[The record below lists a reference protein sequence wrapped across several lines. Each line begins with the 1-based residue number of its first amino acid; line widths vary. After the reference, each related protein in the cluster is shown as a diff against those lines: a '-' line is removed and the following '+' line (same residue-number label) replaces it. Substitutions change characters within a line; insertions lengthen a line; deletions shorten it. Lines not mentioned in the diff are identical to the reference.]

1 MAALRAPLC
10 CLQIVNLV
18 SNDVRRFDDAMPFW
32 AFLWVGPLELT
43 CVLVLL
49 SIQLGAP
56 AAFAGVATMLL
67 VIPLQVSARLA
78 PSLHTQSAGLSTSPP
93 LLQAGAAV
101 LELSLMT
108 CELFITW
115 RSVRLACPQAKGS
128 VGIR

>member
-1 MAALRAPLC
+1 M
-10 CLQIVNLV
+10 NLV

-67 VIPLQVSARLA
+67 VIPLQVCHLSVPAHHTC
-78 PSLHTQSAGLSTSPP
+78 SLLG
-93 LLQAGAAV
+93 
-101 LELSLMT
+101 
-108 CELFITW
+108 
-115 RSVRLACPQAKGS
+115 
-128 VGIR
+128 